1 MNEPKSKTLN
11 TSRSIAVLIHLKSL
25 GIIHNTY
32 SDFNFN
38 PEHGEKSDAK
48 NEYFKIAYLNGVK
61 DKIEI
66 EAPVANGRLLVNELS
81 LKVNNRQIV
90 LHNIRLDFFKGIKD
104 FKELRI
110 IERVRIAGKTNNF
123 LDLLNEFL
131 LTEWLSYKA
140 QIKRQKLIDEAVLP
154 YQEQIKEL
162 TDKINTLTGELAN
175 CGKERGELITKLQRS
190 YEEATSLQAAS
201 VVQSQQIDGL
211 QKELTRDEA
220 LIKNMERTAQGHIFP
235 KLPLLLEVAKQE
247 GTKTLTFNMTVSL
260 RHDTVNGPDA
270 WTSPIPTIDVVTESL
285 IKE

>member
-11 TSRSIAVLIHLKSL
+11 TTRSIAVLIHLKSL

-38 PEHGEKSDAK
+38 PEHGQPIDGK

-90 LHNIRLDFFKGIKD
+90 LHNIRLDFKGIKD

-110 IERVRIAGKTNNF
+110 IERMRIVGKTNNF
-123 LDLLNEFL
+123 LDLLDEFL

-154 YQEQIKEL
+154 YQEKIKEL
-162 TDKINTLTGELAN
+162 TDKIDSLNGELAN
-175 CGKERGELITKLQRS
+175 CGKERSELVTKLQQS
-190 YEEATSLQAAS
+190 YEEATALQAAS
-201 VVQSQQIDGL
+201 VAQSQQIDGL
-211 QKELTRDEA
+211 EKELTHDEA
-220 LIKNMERTAQGHIFP
+220 LIKNMERSAQDHIFP

-247 GTKTLTFNMTVSL
+247 GTKTLTLNMTVSL
-260 RHDTVNGPDA
+260 CQNTVNGSDA
-270 WTSPIPTIDVVTESL
+270 WLSPVPAVDVVVESY

>member
-11 TSRSIAVLIHLKSL
+11 TTRSIAVLIHLKSL

-38 PEHGEKSDAK
+38 PEHGQPSDGK

-81 LKVNNRQIV
+81 LKVNNRPIV
-90 LHNIRLDFFKGIKD
+90 LQNIRLDFKGIKD

-110 IERVRIAGKTNNF
+110 IERVRVAGKSSNF

-154 YQEQIKEL
+154 YQEQIKAL
-162 TDKINTLTGELAN
+162 TDKIDSLNGELAN
-175 CGKERGELITKLQRS
+175 CGKERSELVTKLQQS
-190 YEEATSLQAAS
+190 YEEATSLQAVS

-220 LIKNMERTAQGHIFP
+220 LIKNMERSAQDHIFP

-260 RHDTVNGPDA
+260 HHDTVNGPDA
-270 WTSPIPTIDVVTESL
+270 WSSSIPTIDVVTESL

>member
-11 TSRSIAVLIHLKSL
+11 TTRSIAVLIHLKSL

-81 LKVNNRQIV
+81 LKVNNRPIV
-90 LHNIRLDFFKGIKD
+90 LHNIRLDFKGIKD

-110 IERVRIAGKTNNF
+110 IERVRVAGKSRNF
-123 LDLLNEFL
+123 LDLLDEFL

-140 QIKRQKLIDEAVLP
+140 QIKRQKFIDEAVLP
-154 YQEQIKEL
+154 YQEQLKEL
-162 TDKINTLTGELAN
+162 TDRLNCLSGELAI
-175 CGKERGELITKLQRS
+175 CGKERTELVTKLQQS
-190 YEEATSLQAAS
+190 YEEATALQAAS
-201 VVQSQQIDGL
+201 FVQSQQIDGL
-211 QKELTRDEA
+211 QKELTHDEA
-220 LIKNMERTAQGHIFP
+220 LIKNMERSAQDHIFP

-260 RHDTVNGPDA
+260 RQGTVNGPDA
-270 WTSPIPTIDVVTESL
+270 WSSPIPAIDVVTESL

>member
-11 TSRSIAVLIHLKSL
+11 TTRSIAVLIHLKSL
-25 GIIHNTY
+25 GVIHNTY

-38 PEHGEKSDAK
+38 PEHGQPTDDK

-90 LHNIRLDFFKGIKD
+90 LNNIRLDFFKGIKD

-154 YQEQIKEL
+154 YEEKIKVL
-162 TDKINTLTGELAN
+162 TDKIDSLNGELAN
-175 CGKERGELITKLQRS
+175 CGKERSELVTKLQQS

-220 LIKNMERTAQGHIFP
+220 LIKNMERSAQDHIFP

-260 RHDTVNGPDA
+260 HHDTVNGPDA
-270 WTSPIPTIDVVTESL
+270 WSSSIPTIDVVTESL

>member
-11 TSRSIAVLIHLKSL
+11 TTRSIAVLIHLKSL

-38 PEHGEKSDAK
+38 PERAQRPNAK
-48 NEYFKIAYLNGVK
+48 DEYFKIAYLNGVK
-61 DKIEI
+61 DRIEI
-66 EAPVANGRLLVNELS
+66 EAPIANEHLLVDALL
-81 LKVNNRQIV
+81 LKVNGRAIV
-90 LHNIRLDFFKGIKD
+90 LNNIRLDFKGIKD

-110 IERVRIAGKTNNF
+110 IERVRVAGKSDNF
-123 LDLLNEFL
+123 RELLNEFL

-140 QIKRQKLIDEAVLP
+140 QIKRQKLIDEAILP
-154 YQEQIKEL
+154 YQEKIKEL
-162 TDKINTLTGELAN
+162 TDKIDSLNGELAN
-175 CGKERGELITKLQRS
+175 CGKERSELVTKLQQS

-211 QKELTRDEA
+211 EKELTHDEA
-220 LIKNMERTAQGHIFP
+220 LIKNMERSAQDHIFP

-247 GTKTLTFNMTVSL
+247 GMKTLTFNMTVSL
-260 RHDTVNGPDA
+260 RQNTANESYP
-270 WTSPIPTIDVVTESL
+270 WSSPIPAIDVVTESL

>member
-25 GIIHNTY
+25 GVIHNTY

-38 PEHGEKSDAK
+38 PEHGQPSDGK
-48 NEYFKIAYLNGVK
+48 NEYFKITYLNGVK

-123 LDLLNEFL
+123 LDLLDEFL

-140 QIKRQKLIDEAVLP
+140 QIKRQKFIDEAILP
-154 YQEQIKEL
+154 YQEQIKAL
-162 TDKINTLTGELAN
+162 TDKIDSLNGELVN
-175 CGKERGELITKLQRS
+175 CGKERTELVTKLQQS
-190 YEEATSLQAAS
+190 YEEATSLQAVS

-220 LIKNMERTAQGHIFP
+220 LVKNMERAAQDHIFP
-235 KLPLLLEVAKQE
+235 KLPLLLEVAKKE

-260 RHDTVNGPDA
+260 HHDTVNGSDA
-270 WTSPIPTIDVVTESL
+270 WSSSIPTIDVVTESL

>member
-11 TSRSIAVLIHLKSL
+11 TTRSIAVLIHLKSL
-25 GIIHNTY
+25 GVIHNTY

-38 PEHGEKSDAK
+38 PEHGQSIDGK
-48 NEYFKIAYLNGVK
+48 NEYFKITYLNGVK

-90 LHNIRLDFFKGIKD
+90 LNNIRLDFFKGIKD

-123 LDLLNEFL
+123 LDLLDEFL

-140 QIKRQKLIDEAVLP
+140 QIKRRKLIDEAILP
-154 YQEQIKEL
+154 YQEQIKSL
-162 TDKINTLTGELAN
+162 TDKIDSLNGELAN
-175 CGKERGELITKLQRS
+175 CGKERSELVTKLQQS

-211 QKELTRDEA
+211 QKELTHDEA
-220 LIKNMERTAQGHIFP
+220 LIKNMERSAQDHIFP

-260 RHDTVNGPDA
+260 RQGTVNGPDA
-270 WTSPIPTIDVVTESL
+270 WSSPIPTIDVVTESL

>member
-11 TSRSIAVLIHLKSL
+11 TTRSIAVLIHLKSL

-38 PEHGEKSDAK
+38 PEHGQPIDGK

-90 LHNIRLDFFKGIKD
+90 LNNIRLDFFKGIKD

-110 IERVRIAGKTNNF
+110 IERVRVAGKTNNF
-123 LDLLNEFL
+123 LDLLDEFL

-140 QIKRQKLIDEAVLP
+140 QIKRQKLIDEAVVP
-154 YQEQIKEL
+154 YQEKIKEL
-162 TDKINTLTGELAN
+162 TDKIDSLNGELAN
-175 CGKERGELITKLQRS
+175 CGKERSELVTKLQQS
-190 YEEATSLQAAS
+190 YEEATSLQAVS
-201 VVQSQQIDGL
+201 VVQSQQNDGL

-220 LIKNMERTAQGHIFP
+220 LIKNMERSAQDHIFP

-260 RHDTVNGPDA
+260 HHDTVNGPDA
-270 WTSPIPTIDVVTESL
+270 WSSSIPTIDVVTESL

>member
-11 TSRSIAVLIHLKSL
+11 TTRSIAVLIHLKSL

-38 PEHGEKSDAK
+38 PVHGEKSDAN

-66 EAPVANGRLLVNELS
+66 EAPVANGRLLVNELA

-90 LHNIRLDFFKGIKD
+90 LDNIRLDFKGIKD

-110 IERVRIAGKTNNF
+110 IERVRVAGKSSNF
-123 LDLLNEFL
+123 LDLLDEFL

-140 QIKRQKLIDEAVLP
+140 QIKRQKFIDEAILP
-154 YQEQIKEL
+154 YQEQIKAL
-162 TDKINTLTGELAN
+162 TDKIDSLNGELAN
-175 CGKERGELITKLQRS
+175 CGKERSELVTELQQS

-201 VVQSQQIDGL
+201 VAQSQQIDGL
-211 QKELTRDEA
+211 EKELTYDEA
-220 LIKNMERTAQGHIFP
+220 LVKNMERSAQDHIFP
-235 KLPLLLEVAKQE
+235 KLPLLLEAAKQE
-247 GTKTLTFNMTVSL
+247 GTKTLTINVTVSL
-260 RHDTVNGPDA
+260 HHGVDNGPDA
-270 WTSPIPTIDVVTESL
+270 WTSPIPTIDVVTELL

>member
-11 TSRSIAVLIHLKSL
+11 TTRSIAVLIHLKSL
-25 GIIHNTY
+25 GVIHNTY

-38 PEHGEKSDAK
+38 PVHGEKSDAN

-81 LKVNNRQIV
+81 LKVNNRPIV
-90 LHNIRLDFFKGIKD
+90 LHNIRLDFKGIKD

-110 IERVRIAGKTNNF
+110 IERVRVAGKSSNF
-123 LDLLNEFL
+123 LDLLDEFL

-140 QIKRQKLIDEAVLP
+140 QIKRQKFIDEAVLP
-154 YQEQIKEL
+154 YQEQLKEL
-162 TDKINTLTGELAN
+162 TDRLNCLSGELAN
-175 CGKERGELITKLQRS
+175 CGKERTELVTKLQQS
-190 YEEATSLQAAS
+190 YEEATALQAAS
-201 VVQSQQIDGL
+201 FVQSQQIDGL

-220 LIKNMERTAQGHIFP
+220 LIKNMERSAQDHIFP

-260 RHDTVNGPDA
+260 CHDTVNGPDA

>member
-11 TSRSIAVLIHLKSL
+11 TTRSIAVLIHLKSL

-81 LKVNNRQIV
+81 LKVNNRPIV
-90 LHNIRLDFFKGIKD
+90 LHNIRLDFKGIKD

-110 IERVRIAGKTNNF
+110 IERVRVAGKSSNF
-123 LDLLNEFL
+123 LDLLDEFL

-140 QIKRQKLIDEAVLP
+140 QIKRQKFIDEAILP
-154 YQEQIKEL
+154 YQEQIKVL
-162 TDKINTLTGELAN
+162 TDKIDSLNGELVN
-175 CGKERGELITKLQRS
+175 CGKERSELVTKLQQS
-190 YEEATSLQAAS
+190 YEEATSLQAVS

-220 LIKNMERTAQGHIFP
+220 LIKNMERAAQDHIFP

-260 RHDTVNGPDA
+260 RHGTVNGPDA

>member
-11 TSRSIAVLIHLKSL
+11 TTRSIAVLIHLKSL
-25 GIIHNTY
+25 GVIHNTY

-38 PEHGEKSDAK
+38 PEHGQPTDDK

-110 IERVRIAGKTNNF
+110 IERVRVAGKSSNF
-123 LDLLNEFL
+123 LDLLDEFL

-154 YQEQIKEL
+154 YQEQIKAL
-162 TDKINTLTGELAN
+162 TDKIDSLNGELAN
-175 CGKERGELITKLQRS
+175 CGKERSELVTKLQQS
-190 YEEATSLQAAS
+190 YEEATSLQAVS

-220 LIKNMERTAQGHIFP
+220 LIKNMERSAQDHIFP

-260 RHDTVNGPDA
+260 HHDTVNGPDA
-270 WTSPIPTIDVVTESL
+270 WSSSIPTIDVVTESL

>member
-11 TSRSIAVLIHLKSL
+11 TTRSIAVLIHLKSL

-38 PEHGEKSDAK
+38 PERAQRPNAK
-48 NEYFKIAYLNGVK
+48 DEYFKIAYLNGVK
-61 DKIEI
+61 DRIEI
-66 EAPVANGRLLVNELS
+66 EAPIANEHLLIDALL
-81 LKVNNRQIV
+81 LKVNGRAIV
-90 LHNIRLDFFKGIKD
+90 LNNIRLDFKGIKD

-110 IERVRIAGKTNNF
+110 IERVRVAGKSDNF
-123 LDLLNEFL
+123 RDLLNEFL

-154 YQEQIKEL
+154 YEEKIKEL
-162 TDKINTLTGELAN
+162 TDKIDSLNGELAN
-175 CGKERGELITKLQRS
+175 CGKERSELVTKLQQS

-211 QKELTRDEA
+211 QKELTHDEA
-220 LIKNMERTAQGHIFP
+220 LIKNMERSAQEHIFP

-247 GTKTLTFNMTVSL
+247 GTKTLTLNMTVSVGFSSP
-260 RHDTVNGPDA
+260 VNPPDA
-270 WTSPIPTIDVVTESL
+270 WSSTIPAIDVVTESL

>member
-25 GIIHNTY
+25 GVIHNTY

-38 PEHGEKSDAK
+38 PEHGQPTDDK

-90 LHNIRLDFFKGIKD
+90 LNNIRLDFFKGIKD
-104 FKELRI
+104 FKEVRI

-131 LTEWLSYKA
+131 LTEWLSHKA

-154 YQEQIKEL
+154 YEEKIKEL
-162 TDKINTLTGELAN
+162 TDKIDSLNGELAN
-175 CGKERGELITKLQRS
+175 CGKERSELVTKLQQS
-190 YEEATSLQAAS
+190 YEEATSLQAVS

-220 LIKNMERTAQGHIFP
+220 LIKNMERSAQDHIFP

-260 RHDTVNGPDA
+260 HHDTVNGPDA
-270 WTSPIPTIDVVTESL
+270 WSSSIPTIDVVTESL

>member
-11 TSRSIAVLIHLKSL
+11 TTRSIAVLIHLKSL

-38 PEHGEKSDAK
+38 PEHGQPIDGK

-90 LHNIRLDFFKGIKD
+90 LHNIRLDFKGIKD

-110 IERVRIAGKTNNF
+110 IERMRIVGKTNNF
-123 LDLLNEFL
+123 LDLLDEFL

-154 YQEQIKEL
+154 YQEKIKEL
-162 TDKINTLTGELAN
+162 TDKIDSLNGELAN
-175 CGKERGELITKLQRS
+175 CGKERSELVTKLQQS
-190 YEEATSLQAAS
+190 YEEATTLQAAS
-201 VVQSQQIDGL
+201 VAQSQQIDGL
-211 QKELTRDEA
+211 EKELTHDEA
-220 LIKNMERTAQGHIFP
+220 LIKNMERSAQDHIFP

-247 GTKTLTFNMTVSL
+247 GTKTLTLNMTVSL
-260 RHDTVNGPDA
+260 CQNTVNGSDA
-270 WTSPIPTIDVVTESL
+270 WLSPVPAVDVVVESY

>member
-11 TSRSIAVLIHLKSL
+11 TTRSIAVLIHLKSL

-38 PEHGEKSDAK
+38 PVHGEKSDAN

-90 LHNIRLDFFKGIKD
+90 LNNIRLDFFKGIKD

-123 LDLLNEFL
+123 LDLLDEFL

-140 QIKRQKLIDEAVLP
+140 QIKRQKLIDEAVVP
-154 YQEQIKEL
+154 YQEKIKEL
-162 TDKINTLTGELAN
+162 TDKIDSLNGELAN
-175 CGKERGELITKLQRS
+175 CGKERSELMTKLQQS

-211 QKELTRDEA
+211 QKELTHDEA
-220 LIKNMERTAQGHIFP
+220 LIKNMERSAQEHIFP

-247 GTKTLTFNMTVSL
+247 GMKTLTFNMTVSL
-260 RHDTVNGPDA
+260 QHGTVNGPDA
-270 WTSPIPTIDVVTESL
+270 WTSPIPTVDVVTESL

>member
-11 TSRSIAVLIHLKSL
+11 TTRSIAVLIHLKSL
-25 GIIHNTY
+25 GVIHNTY

-38 PEHGEKSDAK
+38 PERAQRPNTKD
-48 NEYFKIAYLNGVK
+48 EYFKIAYLNGVK
-61 DKIEI
+61 DRIEI
-66 EAPVANGRLLVNELS
+66 EAPIANEHLLVDALL
-81 LKVNNRQIV
+81 LKVNGRAIV
-90 LHNIRLDFFKGIKD
+90 LNNIRLDFKGIKD

-110 IERVRIAGKTNNF
+110 IERVRVVGKGDNF
-123 LDLLNEFL
+123 RELLNEFL

-140 QIKRQKLIDEAVLP
+140 QIKRQKFIDEAVLP
-154 YQEQIKEL
+154 YQEKIKEL

-220 LIKNMERTAQGHIFP
+220 LVKNMERAAQDHIFP
-235 KLPLLLEVAKQE
+235 KLPLLLEVAKKE

-260 RHDTVNGPDA
+260 RHGTVNGPDA
-270 WTSPIPTIDVVTESL
+270 WASPIPTVDVVTESL

>member
-11 TSRSIAVLIHLKSL
+11 TTRSIAVLIHLKSL

-38 PEHGEKSDAK
+38 PEHGQPIDGK

-66 EAPVANGRLLVNELS
+66 EAPVANGCLLVNELS

-90 LHNIRLDFFKGIKD
+90 LHNIRLDFKGIKD

-110 IERVRIAGKTNNF
+110 IERMRIVGKTNNF
-123 LDLLNEFL
+123 LDLLDEFL

-154 YQEQIKEL
+154 YQEKIKEL
-162 TDKINTLTGELAN
+162 TDKIDSLNGELAN
-175 CGKERGELITKLQRS
+175 CGKERSELVTKLQQS
-190 YEEATSLQAAS
+190 YEEATTLQAAS
-201 VVQSQQIDGL
+201 VAQSQQIDGL
-211 QKELTRDEA
+211 EKELTHDEA
-220 LIKNMERTAQGHIFP
+220 LIKNMERSAQDHIFP

-247 GTKTLTFNMTVSL
+247 GTKTLTLNMTVSL
-260 RHDTVNGPDA
+260 CQNTVNGSDA
-270 WTSPIPTIDVVTESL
+270 WLSPVPAVDVVVESY

>member
-11 TSRSIAVLIHLKSL
+11 TTRSIAVLIHLKSL

-38 PEHGEKSDAK
+38 PEHGQPIDGK
-48 NEYFKIAYLNGVK
+48 NEYFKITYLNGVK

-66 EAPVANGRLLVNELS
+66 EAPVANGRLLVNVLS

-90 LHNIRLDFFKGIKD
+90 LNNIRLDFKGIKD

-110 IERVRIAGKTNNF
+110 IERVRVAGKTSDF
-123 LDLLNEFL
+123 LDLLDEFL
-131 LTEWLSYKA
+131 LTEWLSHKA
-140 QIKRQKLIDEAVLP
+140 QIKRQKFIDEAVLP

-211 QKELTRDEA
+211 QKELTYDEA
-220 LIKNMERTAQGHIFP
+220 LVKNMERSAQDHIFP
-235 KLPLLLEVAKQE
+235 KLPLLLEAAKQE
-247 GTKTLTFNMTVSL
+247 GTKTLTINVTVSL
-260 RHDTVNGPDA
+260 HHGVDNGPDA
-270 WTSPIPTIDVVTESL
+270 WTSPIPTIDVVTELL

>member
-11 TSRSIAVLIHLKSL
+11 TTRSIAVLIHLKSL

-90 LHNIRLDFFKGIKD
+90 LNNIRLDFFKGIKD

-123 LDLLNEFL
+123 LDLLDEFL

-140 QIKRQKLIDEAVLP
+140 QIKRQKLIDEAVVP
-154 YQEQIKEL
+154 YQEKIKEL
-162 TDKINTLTGELAN
+162 TDKIDSLNGELAN
-175 CGKERGELITKLQRS
+175 CGKERSELVTKLQQS
-190 YEEATSLQAAS
+190 YEEATSLQAVS

-220 LIKNMERTAQGHIFP
+220 LIKNMERSAQDHIFP

-260 RHDTVNGPDA
+260 HHDTVNGPDA
-270 WTSPIPTIDVVTESL
+270 WSSSIPTIDVVTESL

>member
-11 TSRSIAVLIHLKSL
+11 TSRSTAVLIHLKSL

-38 PEHGEKSDAK
+38 PEHGVKSDVK

-90 LHNIRLDFFKGIKD
+90 LNNIRLDFFKGIKD

-154 YQEQIKEL
+154 YQEQIKAL
-162 TDKINTLTGELAN
+162 TDKIDSLNGELAN
-175 CGKERGELITKLQRS
+175 CGKERSELVTKLQQS
-190 YEEATSLQAAS
+190 YEEATSLQAVS

-220 LIKNMERTAQGHIFP
+220 LIKNMERSAQDHIFP

-260 RHDTVNGPDA
+260 HHDTVNGPDA
-270 WTSPIPTIDVVTESL
+270 WSSSIPTIDVVTESL

>member
-123 LDLLNEFL
+123 LDLLDEFL

-140 QIKRQKLIDEAVLP
+140 QIKRQKFIDEAILP
-154 YQEQIKEL
+154 YQEQIKAL
-162 TDKINTLTGELAN
+162 TDKIDSLNGELVN
-175 CGKERGELITKLQRS
+175 CGKERTELVTKLQQS
-190 YEEATSLQAAS
+190 YEEATSLQAVS

-235 KLPLLLEVAKQE
+235 KLPLLLEVAKKE

-260 RHDTVNGPDA
+260 HHDTVNGPDA
-270 WTSPIPTIDVVTESL
+270 WSSSIPTIDVVTESL

>member
-11 TSRSIAVLIHLKSL
+11 TTRSIAVLIHLKSL

-81 LKVNNRQIV
+81 LKVNNRPIV
-90 LHNIRLDFFKGIKD
+90 LQNIRLDFKGIKD

-110 IERVRIAGKTNNF
+110 IERVRVAGKSSNF
-123 LDLLNEFL
+123 LDLLDEFL

-140 QIKRQKLIDEAVLP
+140 QIKRQKLIDEAILP
-154 YQEQIKEL
+154 YQEQIKAL
-162 TDKINTLTGELAN
+162 TDKIDSLNGELAN
-175 CGKERGELITKLQRS
+175 CGTERSELVTKLQQS

-211 QKELTRDEA
+211 QKELTHDEA
-220 LIKNMERTAQGHIFP
+220 LVKNMERSAQDHIFP

-247 GTKTLTFNMTVSL
+247 GTKTLTLNMTVSV
-260 RHDTVNGPDA
+260 RRSAVNPPDA
-270 WTSPIPTIDVVTESL
+270 WSSSIPAIDVVTESL

>member
-11 TSRSIAVLIHLKSL
+11 TTRSIAVLIHLKSL

-38 PEHGEKSDAK
+38 PEHGQPIDGK

-90 LHNIRLDFFKGIKD
+90 LHNIRLDFKGIKD

-123 LDLLNEFL
+123 LDLLDEFL

-140 QIKRQKLIDEAVLP
+140 QIKRQKLIDEAVVP
-154 YQEQIKEL
+154 YQEKIKEL
-162 TDKINTLTGELAN
+162 TDKIDSLNGELSN
-175 CGKERGELITKLQRS
+175 CSKERSELVTKLQQS

-211 QKELTRDEA
+211 QKELTRDET
-220 LIKNMERTAQGHIFP
+220 LIKNMERSVQEHIFP
-235 KLPLLLEVAKQE
+235 KLPLLLEVAKKE
-247 GTKTLTFNMTVSL
+247 GTKTLTFNMTVSVGQN
-260 RHDTVNGPDA
+260 TVNGADA
-270 WTSPIPTIDVVTESL
+270 WLSNIPAIDVVTESL